1 MSCGKQVGFLMH
13 NGNKDHQKSI
23 LTKDCKTLKD
33 IRKKKDSGFGVRLDC
48 GFGKVV
54 GLCLEIAVGEGLKK
68 KGRWHLGLVFRGED
82 G

>member
-1 MSCGKQVGFLMH
+1 LQNIERHK
-13 NGNKDHQKSI
+13 K
-23 LTKDCKTLKD
+23 
-33 IRKKKDSGFGVRLDC
+33 KKKDSGFGVRLDC

-68 KGRWHLGLVFRGED
+68 KGRWHLGLVLRGED

>member
-1 MSCGKQVGFLMH
+1 LQNIERHK
-13 NGNKDHQKSI
+13 
-23 LTKDCKTLKD
+23 
-33 IRKKKDSGFGVRLDC
+33 KKKDSGFGVRLDC

-68 KGRWHLGLVFRGED
+68 KGRWHLGLVLRGED